1 MKSPFPGM
9 DPFIESCGRWGDF
22 HDKIIAEMEREL
34 SRLVP
39 SRYFV
44 SLGSRAYIAV
54 ADDGL
59 PGFRISPD
67 VTVAAPTVV
76 PNSAREPEVGQ
87 GSTAMLAADGPIAM
101 LAANEDE
108 YREPYIEI
116 LDSEPELKLVT
127 TIEVLSSSNKRFGST
142 GWHEYLRKR
151 KVMLQGVAN
160 FVEIDLLRQGRR
172 MPMATP
178 WPATP
183 YYFLVARKS
192 QVPSCS
198 AWGIASLRPMPPLVV
213 PLAPPDGDVV
223 LPIQSLVDAIYTRSR
238 YDRLIDYGAPPDSML
253 SLEEQNW
260 LKSQL
265 EKPST

>member
-1 MKSPFPGM
+1 MQSPFPGM
-9 DPFIESCGRWGDF
+9 DPLIESCGRWSDF
-22 HDKIIAEMEREL
+22 HDKLIADLELEL

-44 SLGSRAYIAV
+44 SLGSRAYIAL

-59 PGFRISPD
+59 SEFRIGPD
-67 VTVAAPTVV
+67 VTVAAPTMV
-76 PNSAREPEVGQ
+76 PIAASEPEAGR
-87 GSTAMLAADGPIAM
+87 GSTAMLADDGPIAM

-127 TIEVLSSSNKRFGST
+127 TIEVLSPSTKRFGST

-183 YYFLVARKS
+183 YYFFVARKA

-198 AWGIASLRPMPPLVV
+198 AWGIASLRPMPPLIV

-223 LPIQSLVDAIYTRSR
+223 LPLQSLIDAIYARSR
-238 YDRLIDYGAPPDSML
+238 YDRLFDYSTPPESSL
-253 SLEEQNW
+253 SLEEQNS

-265 EKPST
+265 EKPSV